1 MRIDGNNTD
10 ELLDGGAADDEI
22 LGNGGNDTL
31 RGFGG
36 YDYLEG
42 GAGDDS
48 LVGGD
53 EGDYL
58 VGGAGNDTLDGST
71 GGDESDEAAYD
82 TSSLGVFVN
91 LAVGTAQ
98 DGFGGTDT
106 LLNIERIRGGSGN
119 DTLIGD
125 GGQNNLIGL
134 AGNDVLNGGD
144 GDRDRVDY
152 RRDVNYGGT
161 QGVVVDLEAGT
172 AKDGFGNI
180 DTLIGIERIRATDVA
195 DIIRGDAS
203 NNLFEGRGGADTFD
217 GRSGDDGF
225 NGGRGAD
232 TYNGGSGWDRVEYD
246 WDEDAAGSRGVY
258 VNLASGT
265 GIDTFGAIETYS
277 FIEEIQGSI
286 FNDTLIG
293 GSLDNR
299 LGGGDGND
307 QIDGGA
313 GNDGLRGAYGN
324 DSLIGGVG
332 DDYMRPGAGDD
343 TVRGGAGW
351 DTVAYSD
358 DDDAAVGIVVSFS
371 AAGTATVFDWS
382 GGTDSLFGTERVRG
396 TDFADT
402 MTGSAGRQSLSGEG
416 GNDTL
421 SGGDGD
427 DDLEGGYGN
436 DSLIGGVGDDYMRPG
451 AGDDTVRG
459 GAGWDT
465 VAYSDDDDA
474 AVGIVVSFSAAG
486 TATVFDW
493 SGGTDSLFG
502 TERVRGTDF
511 ADTMTGSAGRQSL
524 SGEGGNDT
532 LSGGDG
538 DDELEGGTGNDSLSG
553 GAGGDWLHGGAGGD
567 TLDGGTGENRV
578 SYRWDLDEG
587 GAAGVTVNL
596 NAGTATDGF
605 GNSDILVSIQNVDG
619 TQQNDLIIGDAD
631 ENDLIGDGG
640 NDTLIGG
647 GGNDYLEGGDG
658 NDRLDGSGTGEIWG
672 DYIRPGLGSNT
683 IIGSQ
688 SLFETLGDGI
698 DISYSGLRGIGGL
711 TITIGASGIGTT
723 ISGTPGLVN
732 DTFTYAHY
740 FIGSQDDDVIES
752 IDEPDDDAYR
762 FEGFTGHD
770 GADTIIGGTFGADR
784 IDYRNEQWE
793 NPNVRGVLVNL
804 TTGRAIDT
812 YGKIDTLVGI
822 EEVRG
827 THLADRFTGSASP
840 DQNYSFFEG
849 LNGADTIIGTNGYD
863 IIKYSQDFDEGGT
876 QAIIVDLVAG
886 TVKDGFGAIDTV
898 SAIDAVHGTRLND
911 WIRGDAIDNWLRGFE
926 GNDTIIGGGGAD
938 ELLGGLGDDR
948 LIGGGGADLL
958 DGEDGFDIADYS
970 NQTLGLVVNLGT
982 PASNTGIAAGDS
994 FVGIEGIVGGSG
1006 NDTLTGDGVAN
1017 RLGGSSGN
1025 DILTGAG
1032 GNDTLNGGNGNDVL
1046 EGGSGNDLLNG
1057 GLGFDRVLFTGSN
1070 AVSVNL
1076 GLLTAQDAG
1085 YGLDTFLDIE
1095 AVTSGSGTDLLIGNA
1110 LANALNGGLGDD
1122 TIRGGAGNDT
1132 VNGADGNDALT
1143 GGGGNDLIIG
1153 GAGSDT
1159 AVFAGAAAVVS
1170 LALLGAQSTGV
1181 GFDTLSGIENLT
1193 GGTFADQLTG
1203 DGLANRLEG
1212 DAGNDTLAGA
1222 AGDDTLL
1229 GGLGDDRLGG
1239 GLGNDL
1245 LEGGLGTDQFVF
1257 NTGGGND
1264 FVTDF
1269 QDGFDRI
1276 RIGTGAESFVD
1287 LVLSEIG
1294 LDTVVTFSDVT
1305 ITLAGIAQSQ
1315 ITDSDFVFV

>member
-332 DDYMRPGAGDD
+332 DDYMEPGAGDD
-343 TVRGGAGW
+343 TVRG
-351 DTVAYSD
+351 
-358 DDDAAVGIVVSFS
+358 
-371 AAGTATVFDWS
+371 
-382 GGTDSLFGTERVRG
+382 
-396 TDFADT
+396 
-402 MTGSAGRQSLSGEG
+402 
-416 GNDTL
+416 
-421 SGGDGD
+421 
-427 DDLEGGYGN
+427 
-436 DSLIGGVGDDYMRPG
+436 
-451 AGDDTVRG
+451 G